1 MGGGSSREMVVGG
14 DSVHKILLVCWKD
27 EASLSNISPV
37 YPLENVPWR
46 SAKDKMNWH
55 WQDGPVLI
63 QLILYPIE
71 WVVIAN
77 IFLDWCN
84 ISKVLDPSCWWKQP
98 STVVIQALHR
108 KNTFTRQNYMWE

>member
-55 WQDGPVLI
+55 MGGTDRMDQYWFNLSYI
-63 QLILYPIE
+63 Q
-71 WVVIAN
+71 
-77 IFLDWCN
+77 
-84 ISKVLDPSCWWKQP
+84 
-98 STVVIQALHR
+98 
-108 KNTFTRQNYMWE
+108 